1 MTDQNISQA
10 PTASVVDMKTAIDLG
25 TGKAGMPVEPKSKA
39 PSRFNTVKKLLGRA
53 KGASIAEI
61 MAATGWQP
69 HSARAFL
76 SGLRKKGVTL
86 LRESRKDG
94 ETSYRIAS

>member
-10 PTASVVDMKTAIDLG
+10 STASVVDSKTA
-25 TGKAGMPVEPKSKA
+25 TGQTAGNAAEPKSKA
-39 PSRFNTVKKLLGRA
+39 PSKSNTVQKLLGRT

-76 SGLRKKGVTL
+76 SGLRKKGSTL

>member
-1 MTDQNISQA
+1 MTDETIGEA
-10 PTASVVDMKTAIDLG
+10 ASIKAEDVTTCAAAIAKED
-25 TGKAGMPVEPKSKA
+25 AEPKSKA
-39 PSRFNTVKKLLGRA
+39 PSKSNTIQKLLVRA

-69 HSARAFL
+69 HSVRAFL
-76 SGLRKKGVTL
+76 SGLRKKGGTL